1 MVSTCP
7 VIQPPVL
14 GLHNPLINCIISTIP
29 KVRINNQISAIEL
42 RVISQA
48 GENLGVLSKE
58 EALHKAAEAGLDLIE
73 IAPTAKPPVARI
85 MSYDK
90 FRYQKEKEGR
100 KQRKATKAEEL
111 KQVRVSARAATHDL
125 EVKAKKVNGFLEKGS
140 RVEIMMLL
148 RGREKANKDWAR
160 AKLEEFLGLLLPD
173 HKVASPPRYTGR
185 GFVVQVSK

>member
-73 IAPTAKPPVARI
+73 
-85 MSYDK
+85 
-90 FRYQKEKEGR
+90 
-100 KQRKATKAEEL
+100 AEEL